1 MRSSTSAPLARRGR
15 DQTRNGRQLARTGL
29 LAVQAFVA
37 LTAIAGGSA
46 LVIGSL
52 LPQTATAVTPPDDF
66 LLGTPFST
74 YLIPGMVLAV
84 VVGGIHVAAFVLEL
98 SRSSWRAIAA
108 ATAGFA
114 LLIWIFVQ
122 MVFIPFS
129 FLQAIYF
136 VAGLAEIGLVLLALG
151 ITERIAP
158 DIEGKRP

>member
-1 MRSSTSAPLARRGR
+1 MA
-15 DQTRNGRQLARTGL
+15 
-29 LAVQAFVA
+29 QAFVA

-46 LVIGSL
+46 LIIGSL
-52 LPQTATAVTPPDDF
+52 LPQTATAIIPPDDY

-74 YLIPGMVLAV
+74 YLIPGMVLAL
-84 VVGGIHVAAFVLEL
+84 VVGGLHVAAFALEMAH
-98 SRSSWRAIAA
+98 SSWRTIAA

-136 VAGLAEIGLVLLALG
+136 VAGLAEIGLVMLTLG
-151 ITERIAP
+151 LTEIISA
-158 DIEGKRP
+158 DKEGNLP